1 MIKIQ
6 NILLSLFAGFFLSTS
21 IVHAAPPEQ
30 VRLSASENLGIA
42 TDTPMGGVA
51 KLVLTRSDFTVGCTG
66 RLLSSAMGDYVLTTA
81 NCLTDEFGNNVFVT
95 GSATFAG
102 VYEEE
107 SIPITS
113 VDIHPDW
120 DGSIIRGN
128 DIAILTLTH
137 SPAVE
142 INRYNIDKSRR
153 AAVGFI
159 SRNIS
164 DDLLSLSAQRNAT
177 HRYEAAADTLFNEL
191 DLRAGR
197 DSISNS
203 LLQYD
208 FNDDILT
215 TLGEL
220 DSLIGEHVDDALIA
234 IHASWIDSVTGGI
247 GVQRKQNIIVG
258 SHY

>member
-1 MIKIQ
+1 MIKKQ

-21 IVHAAPPEQ
+21 IVHAASPEQ
-30 VRLSASENLGIA
+30 VRLSVSENLGIA
-42 TDTPMGGVA
+42 TDAPMDGVA
-51 KLVLTRSDFTVGCTG
+51 KLVLARSDFTVGCTG
-66 RLLSSAMGDYVLTTA
+66 RLLSSATGDYVLTAA

-95 GSATFAG
+95 GNATFAG
-102 VYEEE
+102 IYGEE
-107 SIPITS
+107 SIPITR

-120 DGSIIRGN
+120 DGRIIRGN
-128 DIAILTLTH
+128 DVAILTLTY

-142 INRYNIDKSRR
+142 INRYDIDKSRR

-177 HRYEAAADTLFNEL
+177 HRHEAAAETLFNAL

-197 DSISNS
+197 DSISSNT
-203 LLQYD
+203 LQYD
-208 FNDDILT
+208 FNDVIST

-220 DSLIGEHVDDALIA
+220 DSSIGERADDALIA
-234 IHASWIDSVTGGI
+234 IYASWIDSVTGGI
-247 GVQRKQNIIVG
+247 GVQRKQNVIVG
-258 SHY
+258 SNY